1 LTRSFEHHRKKSA
14 FVSIQGLVALD
25 LMSLFE
31 AVGPLPA
38 TLNYPGQKRKTN
50 LLLSLSRR
58 LTLFPVLPVFILS
71 CIGRPLLLIA
81 RLGVEV
87 VFLSRSFPNLKQL
100 IDWKSIFL
108 VANLTLYHYRKD

>member
-1 LTRSFEHHRKKSA
+1 
-14 FVSIQGLVALD
+14 
-25 LMSLFE
+25 MSLFE

-38 TLNYPGQKRKTN
+38 TLNYPGQKRKTCRAAKVKPGISN